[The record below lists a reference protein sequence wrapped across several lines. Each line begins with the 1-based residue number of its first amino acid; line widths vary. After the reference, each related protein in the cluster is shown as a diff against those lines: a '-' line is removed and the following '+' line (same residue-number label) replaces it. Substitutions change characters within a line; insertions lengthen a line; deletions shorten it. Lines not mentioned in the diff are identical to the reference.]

1 MRTLIIL
8 AAILLVALQAQAGLL
23 QARADEAAA
32 AEKKISADNNDVAIS
47 FAWDESLIPRNSG
60 SRENMACFCRIPSC
74 IAGERRLGTCLYQ
87 GRLWAFCC

>member
-32 AEKKISADNNDVAIS
+32 AEKISADNNDVAIS

-74 IAGERRLGTCLYQ
+74 IAGERHLGTCLYQ